1 MRCRTLGDGP
11 RRKEAA
17 AETVDCCSSQRAQS
31 GHATAEQKKL
41 KALLEVVAGERAWLL
56 LLLLSLPLVVVQE
69 ACVRSVAQPVGVR
82 AVS

>member
-1 MRCRTLGDGP
+1 M
-11 RRKEAA
+11 
-17 AETVDCCSSQRAQS
+17 
-31 GHATAEQKKL
+31 